1 MQTIEVVVPN
11 LVQNEIRAAEKG
23 YEEATRIFNQE
34 IVLGKL
40 GWAVEN
46 SLR

>member
-1 MQTIEVVVPN
+1 MQTIEVVVLN

-23 YEEATRIFNQE
+23 YQEATRIFNQE

-40 GWAVEN
+40 RWAVEN
-46 SLR
+46 PVR